1 MMLGP
6 ASLTMQSSGAI
17 AKRSRNF
24 SLYHTGEIP
33 ILVIF
38 YYPNRSLVEENIP
51 AKHCKIIISVFRN
64 SVVYLYI
71 YIYVCVCQII
81 ILLSF
86 IYESMSSLEILHV
99 PRQSQII

>member
-51 AKHCKIIISVFRN
+51 AKNCKIIISVFRN

-71 YIYVCVCQII
+71 YGVCVKLSYYYHSYMNQC
-81 ILLSF
+81 LL
-86 IYESMSSLEILHV
+86 
-99 PRQSQII
+99 